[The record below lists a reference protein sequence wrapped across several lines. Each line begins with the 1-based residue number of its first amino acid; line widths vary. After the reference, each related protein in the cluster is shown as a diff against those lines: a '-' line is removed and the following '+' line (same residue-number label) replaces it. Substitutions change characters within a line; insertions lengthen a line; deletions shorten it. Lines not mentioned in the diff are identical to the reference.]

1 VTATISRTTRTK
13 GAAFSLGL
21 AILFTAL
28 LAAHG
33 GVASAYG
40 APRQDQASTTTAR
53 AGALLAVQTAPAAVG
68 EQASSRPAAAP
79 ADAAGFPNPVKL
91 AKCVASV
98 AVAFVP
104 TAKAY
109 KAIKELGGV
118 VETAK
123 LLIGAGSS
131 KEFLEIAGGGAA
143 EILGIAGIADN
154 CF

>member
-1 VTATISRTTRTK
+1 MTARIARSTRTTGTSFVLALATVFTMLLATP
-13 GAAFSLGL
+13 GAASASGSVSQDR
-21 AILFTAL
+21 AL
-28 LAAHG
+28 
-33 GVASAYG
+33 
-40 APRQDQASTTTAR
+40 TTTAR
-53 AGALLAVQTAPAAVG
+53 SGALQAMQTAPAAAVG
-68 EQASSRPAAAP
+68 EQARSGAPAAP
-79 ADAAGFPNPVKL
+79 PTTAGFPNPVKL

-98 AVAFVP
+98 TIAFVP

-131 KEFLEIAGGGAA
+131 KEFLEIAGGSAA
-143 EILGIAGIADN
+143 EILGIAGIQDN